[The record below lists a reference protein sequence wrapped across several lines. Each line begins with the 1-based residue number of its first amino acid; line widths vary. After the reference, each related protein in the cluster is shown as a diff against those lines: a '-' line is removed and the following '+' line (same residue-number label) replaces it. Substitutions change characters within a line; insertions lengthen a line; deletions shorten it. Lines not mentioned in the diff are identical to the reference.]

1 MMAKIVNETEEQ
13 IRRDPPP
20 TRQHPRGAR
29 LSVAETICECM
40 AHSAQDLD
48 MAAVAIFTESGV
60 TARLLSKYRP
70 DPPIFAL
77 SPFPHVINRCMLLW
91 GTYPLLCAR
100 FHDTD
105 SLVNM
110 AEDILES
117 HAGVQKRQI
126 VGIVAGTRTRS
137 GATNFMRLHMIG
149 DRESDVPSKAAK
161 GRTGKPAKKMAK
173 KSTKRR

>member
-1 MMAKIVNETEEQ
+1 
-13 IRRDPPP
+13 
-20 TRQHPRGAR
+20 
-29 LSVAETICECM
+29 
-40 AHSAQDLD
+40 
-48 MAAVAIFTESGV
+48 
-60 TARLLSKYRP
+60 
-70 DPPIFAL
+70 
-77 SPFPHVINRCMLLW
+77 MLLW

-117 HAGVQKRQI
+117 HAGVQERQI

-149 DRESDVPSKAAK
+149 DRESDVPSKSVK
-161 GRTGKPAKKMAK
+161 VRTGKPAKKVAK
-173 KSTKRR
+173 KSAKRR